1 MGRAIVRHPQAFLL
15 DERLSNLDAKLR
27 VEMRAEMARPHD
39 ELAVTSVYAT
49 DDQVEAMTI
58 GTRVAALGDCRCSR
72 STAPAPLRQPLN
84 LSVDTFIGAPAMNLF
99 SGAVGA
105 AEPAAAPAGA
115 AGGGLALRIGQH
127 RLVLDAATVAA
138 HPGLPGMVGRPVV
151 VGVRREGLANVALDP
166 AFPRTG

>member
-1 MGRAIVRHPQAFLL
+1 MMGRAIVRHPQAFLL
-15 DERLSNLDAKLR
+15 DERPSNLDAKLR
-27 VEMRAEMARPHD
+27 VEMRAEMARLHS

-58 GTRVAALGDCRCSR
+58 GTREAALRDCRCSR
-72 STAPAPLRQPLN
+72 STGPSASPTAAQP
-84 LSVDTFIGAPAMNLF
+84 
-99 SGAVGA
+99 VGGHA
-105 AEPAAAPAGA
+105 HR
-115 AGGGLALRIGQH
+115 GGGDEPVLRIGQH
-127 RLVLDAATVAA
+127 RLALDAATVAA